1 MNIKEIIG
9 QEIDVRK
16 ISDKST
22 LTEEVFDER
31 YEKSQKENEE
41 SSRVYLGEL
50 VYVVVRGKRINRARI
65 FHYARTGRFRVEF
78 VINGTQLARQAYH
91 FVPEINRSMS
101 FQLLCIKVTKLMKRA
116 IIEAFIDGE
125 IKEGDIMDTESK
137 YDYLSLQ
144 ESTLDFMENIM
155 RCMRE
160 AYKDVENGKVDYKT
174 DVRMDSVFADIEALK
189 ANIQKR

>member
-22 LTEEVFDER
+22 LTEEIFDER
-31 YEKSQKENEE
+31 YEESQKENEK

-50 VYVVVRGKRINRARI
+50 VYMVVRGKRINRARI
-65 FHYARTGRFRVEF
+65 FHHARAGKFRVEF

-101 FQLLCIKVTKLMKRA
+101 FQLLCIKVTKLMKRV
-116 IIEAFIDGE
+116 IMEAFIDGE
-125 IKEGDIMDTESK
+125 IKEGDIMETEAK

-144 ESTLDFMENIM
+144 ESTLDFLENIM
-155 RCMRE
+155 KRTRE
-160 AYKDVENGKVDYKT
+160 VYEDVGNGKVDYRT
-174 DVRMDSVFADIEALK
+174 DVRMDSVFADVEALK
-189 ANIQKR
+189 ANIQKH

>member
-1 MNIKEIIG
+1 M
-9 QEIDVRK
+9 RK
-16 ISDKST
+16 ISDTST
-22 LTEEVFDER
+22 LTEEIFDER
-31 YEKSQKENEE
+31 YEESQKENEK

-78 VINGTQLARQAYH
+78 VINGTQAYH

-125 IKEGDIMDTESK
+125 IKEGDIMDAEAK

-144 ESTLDFMENIM
+144 ESTLDFLENIM
-155 RCMRE
+155 KRMRE
-160 AYKDVENGKVDYKT
+160 VYEDVGNGKVDYKT
-174 DVRMDSVFADIEALK
+174 DARMDSVFADIEALK
-189 ANIQKR
+189 ANIQRG